1 MSIKYYYKA
10 QNTDLWID
18 ITNCIT
24 EHASGDQEINNTSLN
39 FKFKLYPINA
49 EIDPNIGDDILI
61 VENNE
66 NIIACGY
73 IFDNGRELIGFDK
86 DLSQAICK
94 FNITCLERDF
104 SSYPINTLSF
114 TQTNLS
120 VILDE
125 FMLYT
130 DDSISYNSQKYQ
142 VKFSDIEI
150 DALTVEKKTVR
161 EALTDLCDQIDSF
174 WIMKYVLES
183 DDTNVWNVYRYIEIY
198 DKNGLT
204 LDSSSIWNEG
214 IQNKHLKGTITN
226 PITANIDRIP
236 TVPDIKSVD
245 IKSDPSVIINYLEL
259 ACKIYASGNDT
270 DLERR
275 NIPAVLGQ
283 SDYDLFD
290 YASDIIY
297 VAFGINTNILSG
309 ATNVIIPIP
318 SKDAVTIEA
327 GNIARFPDNDPD
339 NFYEVITVSK
349 INTTKTNIYFDPP
362 LSFTPAVGQS
372 FEIVSNVPIY
382 RSEKEVD
389 YSDKG
394 VLIDTT
400 KTSTAKL
407 KFLDLS
413 EPPPGINII
422 VYYKKIKNY
431 AFKVIN
437 DESKGVYGLKY
448 KQFTIDD
455 DIVLTQDE
463 LNNLSSKLLILNPV
477 YKFTTQLYR
486 YGLPQIG
493 MATSVNIDGY
503 ITENFI
509 LNSMEWQIIGNDD
522 PNEMPIIE
530 KTLDFS
536 TYIGDP
542 QRVIDRFVRSK
553 RKATAI
559 SGELDQIRKQVEKI
573 KVIENVTWSLNAPN
587 TLDAPIA
594 VTATDINND
603 GFKANYTPVSGAVT
617 HKLDVS
623 IYEDF
628 RACVSGYN
636 NKNILRSGYWVVN
649 GLHEITGTDIFYY
662 RFRARSSDGIT
673 SLNSNTITVN
683 RASLTEERILYMKS
697 VSSIF
702 QIFSSKLDSTD
713 EQQHTSTISVIN
725 DAVYLPNGD
734 IVFSKNTGTE
744 YKLFRINKDESYATE
759 HELLND
765 SDNPLILNNYYLGSS
780 NDGNYLAYIK
790 ESPPSTSNL
799 YEYNINTR
807 VESQLTSGDPPFS
820 YSPQYDRTDEN
831 IYYSSGTFA
840 STLYINKYNRGLAS
854 NTILNTVSKSLFN
867 AVDSDNN
874 YLYYGQFSTFPN
886 LIIKKFDLATEVS
899 TDIVTTGNT
908 YFNNIFLNFDENKLY
923 FSNVRSPHSGQWKI
937 YRCNL
942 DGSSQEILIGG
953 SDSENYLICDVKK
966 VSF

>member
-104 SSYPINTLSF
+104 SSYPIDTLSF

-142 VKFSDIEI
+142 VKFSDMEI

-161 EALTDLCDQIDSF
+161 EALTDLCDQIDAF
-174 WIMKYVLES
+174 WIIKYILQT
-183 DDTNVWNVYRYIEIY
+183 DDTNIWNVYRYIEIY

-226 PITANIDRIP
+226 PITANISKIP
-236 TVPDIKSVD
+236 TVPDLKSVD
-245 IKSDPSVIINYLEL
+245 IKADASVIINYLEL

-270 DLERR
+270 TLERKE
-275 NIPAVLGQ
+275 IQAVLNQ
-283 SDYDLFD
+283 FDYDLFD

-339 NFYEVITVSK
+339 NFYEVITVTK
-349 INTTKTNIYFDPP
+349 VNTTKTNIYFDPP

-413 EPPPGINII
+413 EPPPGISII

-437 DESKGVYGLKY
+437 DESKGIYGLKY

-477 YKFTTQLYR
+477 YKFTVELYR
-486 YGLPQIG
+486 YGIPQIG
-493 MATSVNIDGY
+493 MAISVNIDNY
-503 ITENFI
+503 IKENFI

-522 PNEMPIIE
+522 PNKMPIIE

-542 QRVIDRFVRSK
+542 QKVIDRFVRNK
-553 RKATAI
+553 RKATSI
-559 SGELDQIRKQVEKI
+559 SGQLDQIRKQVERI
-573 KVIENVTWSLNAPN
+573 KVIENVTWSLNSPN
-587 TLDAPIA
+587 TLPAPVA
-594 VTATDINND
+594 LAAEDINND
-603 GFKANYTPVSGAVT
+603 GFKAKYNPVSGAVT

-628 RACVSGYN
+628 RSFVSGYN
-636 NKNILRSGYWVVN
+636 NKNILRSGYWIVN

-683 RASLTEERILYMKS
+683 RAGSNNLQIDSNTLVAIDLTEGTGSSLSSRSPATKTAAIAGTTTSIWQSSTISDYSLDFNGTNNYVYTSNDNTALTDFTFRIPFKFNTGDKLAKS
-697 VSSIF
+697 THILAAKYNVTGSNVLGFIITLEYYSATNQLILTINDSSGSWGSFTYRQYISTYNF
-702 QIFSSKLDSTD
+702 NENQDYIVQASFKKIDSSNSNLNTVEICVNGSKLIGSWINVGITNINTI
-713 EQQHTSTISVIN
+713 QNSNIPYTFGAYINTSTISYAKFKAHKFYFDTCFRSESFALQ
-725 DAVYLPNGD
+725 DAQ
-734 IVFSKNTGTE
+734 
-744 YKLFRINKDESYATE
+744 
-759 HELLND
+759 
-765 SDNPLILNNYYLGSS
+765 
-780 NDGNYLAYIK
+780 
-790 ESPPSTSNL
+790 
-799 YEYNINTR
+799 NI
-807 VESQLTSGDPPFS
+807 
-820 YSPQYDRTDEN
+820 
-831 IYYSSGTFA
+831 
-840 STLYINKYNRGLAS
+840 GLA
-854 NTILNTVSKSLFN
+854 
-867 AVDSDNN
+867 
-874 YLYYGQFSTFPN
+874 
-886 LIIKKFDLATEVS
+886 
-899 TDIVTTGNT
+899 
-908 YFNNIFLNFDENKLY
+908 
-923 FSNVRSPHSGQWKI
+923 
-937 YRCNL
+937 
-942 DGSSQEILIGG
+942 
-953 SDSENYLICDVKK
+953 
-966 VSF
+966 